1 MKGGTMFNRELS
13 LTLSK
18 PTQAQEPVIHA
29 VEDTTFGDKV
39 VTLNIAAESMIKKA
53 GIVVCAYVVLD
64 TVRKVLVAQAS
75 K

>member
-1 MKGGTMFNRELS
+1 MFNREIQLKIA
-13 LTLSK
+13 K
-18 PTQAQEPVIHA
+18 PTTAQDQMIHT
-29 VEDTTFGDKV
+29 VDDTSFGDKV

>member
-1 MKGGTMFNRELS
+1 MKGGTMFNREIQLK
-13 LTLSK
+13 LSK
-18 PTQAQEPVIHA
+18 PNEAQGQVIHA
-29 VEDTTFGDKV
+29 VEDTSFGDKV